1 VRDASKVAVVAL
13 VEHARRVGL
22 TLLDVRVPSA
32 HLTSLG
38 ATTLPRREYL
48 ARVAQAVSR
57 PVLVGR

>member
-1 VRDASKVAVVAL
+1 VAVVAL

-22 TLLDVRVPSA
+22 TLLDVQVPSA